1 MVESVERLVARIQPH
16 GEKQFWVGLLLDD
29 DFQIAQL
36 PAKASGKFIEDA
48 RDFFSEF
55 IVIQRQ

>member
-1 MVESVERLVARIQPH
+1 VARIEPH

>member
-1 MVESVERLVARIQPH
+1 MARIEPH

-36 PAKASGKFIEDA
+36 PAKALGKFIEDA

-55 IVIQRQ
+55 IVIQR